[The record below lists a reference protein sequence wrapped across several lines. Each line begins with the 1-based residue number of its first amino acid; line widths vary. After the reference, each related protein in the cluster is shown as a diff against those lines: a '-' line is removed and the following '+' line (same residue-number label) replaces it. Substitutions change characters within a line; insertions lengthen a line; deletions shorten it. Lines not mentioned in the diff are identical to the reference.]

1 MISKI
6 QAGLYKFKH
15 TLVIITFALVALIIS
30 FSFIEKLLSREP
42 YSIISLEK
50 SWKDENGVPF
60 SLENFGSASG
70 DPNLPQ
76 RIYFNTTIKDIN
88 TVLVFRSRNCYT
100 NIYING
106 TLLEEDKPVKRLYG
120 TSPGSRWHMSA
131 LGFTDKPVEICL
143 EVTACFGNAHGL
155 IDNIYLG
162 KASDILRQVMSGRF
176 VDFTVNVF
184 LMIIGLILIGSYGYM
199 KSILK
204 LVLT

>member
-106 TLLEEDKPVKRLYG
+106 TLLEHSGDM
-120 TSPGSRWHMSA
+120 SRT
-131 LGFTDKPVEICL
+131 F
-143 EVTACFGNAHGL
+143 
-155 IDNIYLG
+155 
-162 KASDILRQVMSGRF
+162 
-176 VDFTVNVF
+176 
-184 LMIIGLILIGSYGYM
+184 
-199 KSILK
+199 
-204 LVLT
+204 

>member
-70 DPNLPQ
+70 L
-76 RIYFNTTIKDIN
+76 
-88 TVLVFRSRNCYT
+88 S
-100 NIYING
+100 
-106 TLLEEDKPVKRLYG
+106 
-120 TSPGSRWHMSA
+120 
-131 LGFTDKPVEICL
+131 
-143 EVTACFGNAHGL
+143 L
-155 IDNIYLG
+155 IHI
-162 KASDILRQVMSGRF
+162 
-176 VDFTVNVF
+176 
-184 LMIIGLILIGSYGYM
+184 
-199 KSILK
+199 
-204 LVLT
+204 